1 MAIHPTMAIGGAEVQ
16 PKNAT
21 AAARVF
27 CSQTKPEILAAIDV
41 KTSFGDKI
49 KGTGKFSNYFYK
61 TYHHAGCTASIRR
74 TLRLS
79 TRLPGKLWRNR
90 RFKQNALEDPRR
102 LVWGACL
109 DESMSG

>member
-1 MAIHPTMAIGGAEVQ
+1 MMKACQRMAIHPTMAIGGAEVQ

-49 KGTGKFSNYFYK
+49 KGTGKVM
-61 TYHHAGCTASIRR
+61 TD
-74 TLRLS
+74 TLRKNS
-79 TRLPGKLWRNR
+79 RNAR
-90 RFKQNALEDPRR
+90 APKVHFTDNNRGILLLMRWEGFF
-102 LVWGACL
+102 
-109 DESMSG
+109 